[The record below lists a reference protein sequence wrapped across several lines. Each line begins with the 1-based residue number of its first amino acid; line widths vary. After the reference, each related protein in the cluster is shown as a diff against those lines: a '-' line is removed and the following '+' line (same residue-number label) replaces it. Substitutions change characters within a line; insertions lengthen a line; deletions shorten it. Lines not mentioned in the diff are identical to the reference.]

1 MARSSTKRDYYE
13 VLSVNRNASDEDIKK
28 AYRRLALQYHPDRN
42 NAPEATERFKEATE
56 AYQVLSDSE
65 KRSLYDRYGHSA
77 FDRAAGGANVD
88 FSNFV
93 GLSIEDLFESFFGSP
108 GGARGTR
115 QRVQRGQDL
124 RFDLHLTLEEA
135 VFGASKEIS
144 LNKHT
149 TCTRCSGNGM
159 EPGSQTSRCPRCEGS
174 GEIRRMQQS
183 IFGQFVNVTLC
194 DRCNG
199 EGQIISDPCHECQG
213 RGVVRARTTV
223 VVDVPQGA
231 DEGIQLRLTGQ
242 GEPAPR
248 GGVAGNLYV
257 VLHVQPHRFF
267 KRQGNDLLLEVP
279 INVAQAALGDE
290 FSIPTLDNKE
300 LTLKIPAGSQ
310 SGRIIRLR
318 GEGVPFLREHG
329 RGDLQVHVRVR
340 TPTDLNDEQKK
351 LFRQLSASF
360 GSAANTP
367 SENKSFF
374 DKVKDVFHH
383 DG

>member
-13 VLSVNRNASDEDIKK
+13 VLSVTRNASDDDIKK

-42 NAPEATERFKEATE
+42 SAPEATERFKEATE
-56 AYQVLSDSE
+56 AYQVLSDAE
-65 KRSLYDRYGHSA
+65 KRSMYDRFGHAA
-77 FDRAAGGANVD
+77 FDRAAGGASVD

-108 GGARGTR
+108 AGRGTR

-124 RFDLHLTLEEA
+124 RYDLHLTLDEA
-135 VFGASKEIS
+135 VFGTSKEIS
-144 LNKHT
+144 LTKHA
-149 TCTRCSGNGM
+149 TCSRCSGNGM
-159 EPGSQTSRCPRCEGS
+159 EPGSQTTRCPRCEGS

-223 VVDVPQGA
+223 AVDVPQGA

-248 GGVAGNLYV
+248 GGIAGNLYV

-267 KRQGNDLLLEVP
+267 KRQGNDLLLEMP

-300 LTLKIPAGSQ
+300 LPLKVPAGSQ
-310 SGRIIRLR
+310 SGRIIRIR

-329 RGDLQVHVRVR
+329 RGDLQVHVKVR
-340 TPTDLNDEQKK
+340 TPTDLSEEQKK
-351 LFRQLSASF
+351 LFRQLGATF
-360 GSAANTP
+360 GSTSNTP
-367 SENKSFF
+367 TENKSFF
-374 DKVKDVFHH
+374 EKVKDVFS
-383 DG
+383 GG

>member
-13 VLSVNRNASDEDIKK
+13 ILGLPRTCSDDDIKK

-56 AYQVLSDSE
+56 AYQILSDAE

-77 FDRAAGGANVD
+77 FDRMGAGATVD

-93 GLSIEDLFESFFGSP
+93 GLSIEDLFESFFGTP
-108 GGARGTR
+108 GQRGAR

-124 RFDLHLTLEEA
+124 RYDMHLTLEEA
-135 VFGASKEIS
+135 VFGTSKEIT
-144 LNKHT
+144 LTKNQ
-149 TCTRCSGNGM
+149 TCSRCNGNRM
-159 EPGSQTSRCPRCEGS
+159 EPGTQPTRCPRCEGS
-174 GEIRRMQQS
+174 GEIRRVQQS

-199 EGQIISDPCHECQG
+199 EGQIVADPCTECQG
-213 RGVVRARTTV
+213 RGVVRAKSTV
-223 VVDVPQGA
+223 AVDIPAGA

-248 GGVAGNLYV
+248 GGVAGHLYV

-267 KRQGNDLLLEVP
+267 KRQGNDLLLEMP
-279 INVAQAALGDE
+279 INIAQAALGDE
-290 FSIPTLDNKE
+290 FSIPTLDGKE
-300 LTLKIPAGSQ
+300 VTLKVPTGTQ
-310 SGRIIRLR
+310 SGRIIRVR

-329 RGDLQVHVRVR
+329 RGDLQVHLKVR
-340 TPTDLNDEQKK
+340 TPTELSDEQKK
-351 LFRQLSASF
+351 LLRQLAGTF
-360 GSAANTP
+360 GSTNNTP
-367 SENKSFF
+367 TENKSFF
-374 DKVKDVFHH
+374 DKVKDVFS
-383 DG
+383 GG